1 MSTVHHPRSPT
12 SASILSES
20 GGVERC
26 TELKLHMNNQC
37 KILGDSIASAL
48 DKFLP
53 MVDTTKVR
61 KLLEEMNKTLPT
73 LHEVK
78 DLVKEISEDQAKAS
92 VVEDQLQALA
102 TTILEPIGTHFKE
115 IENRIEN
122 NIYFSE
128 ELKPI
133 QDQLLS
139 TIEEEIRSLSQT
151 STNHD
156 AFDTLNMNQSL
167 ILKQLK
173 KSSSPNSD
181 DSVLTSWIENLVEE
195 LKKVQVFIWEE
206 TILCEPRE
214 PLKPHFHLPW

>member
-1 MSTVHHPRSPT
+1 
-12 SASILSES
+12 
-20 GGVERC
+20 
-26 TELKLHMNNQC
+26 MNNQC

-61 KLLEEMNKTLPT
+61 KLLEEMNKTLPI

-78 DLVKEISEDQAKAS
+78 DLVKEVSEDQAKAS

-102 TTILEPIGTHFKE
+102 TTILEPI
-115 IENRIEN
+115 
-122 NIYFSE
+122 E

-151 STNHD
+151 TTNHD
-156 AFDTLNMNQSL
+156 AFDALNMNQSL

-173 KSSSPNSD
+173 KSSSSNTD
-181 DSVLTSWIENLVEE
+181 DSVLTTWIENLVEE
-195 LKKVQVFIWEE
+195 LKKVQVI
-206 TILCEPRE
+206 I
-214 PLKPHFHLPW
+214 

>member
-1 MSTVHHPRSPT
+1 MSTVHNPRSPT

-102 TTILEPIGTHFKE
+102 TTILEPIG
-115 IENRIEN
+115 
-122 NIYFSE
+122 
-128 ELKPI
+128 
-133 QDQLLS
+133 
-139 TIEEEIRSLSQT
+139 
-151 STNHD
+151 NHY
-156 AFDTLNMNQSL
+156 
-167 ILKQLK
+167 
-173 KSSSPNSD
+173 
-181 DSVLTSWIENLVEE
+181 
-195 LKKVQVFIWEE
+195 
-206 TILCEPRE
+206 
-214 PLKPHFHLPW
+214 

>member
-1 MSTVHHPRSPT
+1 MQNSIHILFFYVYSFTYLFSNSHTALSTAHHHPRSPT
-12 SASILSES
+12 SASIVSEP

-61 KLLEEMNKTLPT
+61 KLLEEMNKTLPI

-78 DLVKEISEDQAKAS
+78 DLVKEVSEDQAKAS

-102 TTILEPIGTHFKE
+102 TTILEPI
-115 IENRIEN
+115 
-122 NIYFSE
+122 E

-151 STNHD
+151 TTNHD
-156 AFDTLNMNQSL
+156 AFDALNMNQSL

-173 KSSSPNSD
+173 KSSSSNSD
-181 DSVLTSWIENLVEE
+181 DSVLTTWIENLVEE
-195 LKKVQVFIWEE
+195 LKKVQVISRKKF
-206 TILCEPRE
+206 
-214 PLKPHFHLPW
+214 